1 MVDKM
6 SFVTTVSR
14 KTYTKTTRNSKMTIG
29 NVHNK
34 LCPVQ
39 TKQDAIIAVSKYIWH
54 V

>member
-14 KTYTKTTRNSKMTIG
+14 KTYTKTKRNSKMTIG

-34 LCPVQ
+34 LRPVQ
-39 TKQDAIIAVSKYIWH
+39 TKQDAIDAVSKSIWH